1 MNQPYSSEAFADPA
15 TVVFRG
21 FGYQR
26 VWVMPSKQLVVVR
39 AGRDWPED
47 WDNTV
52 IPNVIF
58 RGTP

>member
-1 MNQPYSSEAFADPA
+1 MRKIRKGDD
-15 TVVFRG
+15 
-21 FGYQR
+21 
-26 VWVMPSKQLVVVR
+26 VVVR